1 MLGNGTYATIAAIAM
16 ADKISESCVGRVL
29 RLTALAPDIVDA
41 TLDGRQPVVITLA
54 VLMRPMSVEWAQQQH
69 FKWPASLRNPPSV

>member
-1 MLGNGTYATIAAIAM
+1 MLGNGTYVTIAAIAM

-41 TLDGRQPVVITLA
+41 TLGGRQPVVITLA
-54 VLMRPMSVEWAQQQH
+54 VDVGRMGSAATLQMACFAEKSSFGV
-69 FKWPASLRNPPSV
+69 S